1 MTYSAKTSLY
11 AMVGK
16 PIRHSL
22 SPEFYN
28 LAFDAFDI
36 DSVCVA
42 FELDENDAQKLIDTA
57 SFLDIKGLSVTMPLK
72 TSMAG
77 CVDELSLQAG
87 FLNAVNAV
95 VFKDTKATGH
105 NTDGKGLINLLEKNS
120 FSYKNERVLMSGLG
134 GAGRAVA
141 LELILEGVGHLL
153 ISVLDEER
161 AMAERFLQT
170 LRSLDSCPELRLIET
185 REETLLEELNKGVK
199 RILTVR
205 LSACILMLI
214 EA

>member
-1 MTYSAKTSLY
+1 M
-11 AMVGK
+11 
-16 PIRHSL
+16 
-22 SPEFYN
+22 
-28 LAFDAFDI
+28 
-36 DSVCVA
+36 
-42 FELDENDAQKLIDTA
+42 
-57 SFLDIKGLSVTMPLK
+57 TMPLK

-105 NTDGKGLINLLEKNS
+105 NTDGKGLINLLEKQ

-161 AMAERFLQT
+161 AMAERFL
-170 LRSLDSCPELRLIET
+170 RHYEVIP
-185 REETLLEELNKGVK
+185 
-199 RILTVR
+199 VR
-205 LSACILMLI
+205 ASFDRN
-214 EA
+214 